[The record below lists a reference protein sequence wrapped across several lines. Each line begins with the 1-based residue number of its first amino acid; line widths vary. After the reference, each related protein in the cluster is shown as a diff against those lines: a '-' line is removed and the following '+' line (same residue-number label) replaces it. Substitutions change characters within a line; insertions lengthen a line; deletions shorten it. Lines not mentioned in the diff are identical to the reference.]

1 MKHSRKTLQYL
12 VLVSALLCTA
22 CVATPERDFVP
33 QKTGESWTPIEGC
46 AAYEPESFPESVKT
60 EIPLENIN
68 ITLRLNASVSLP
80 KASAIPVYRVA
91 GTDFPQACINTLLTS
106 LYGQTP
112 LYVQQSPHEVTK
124 AQYMKQIMDVKN
136 NLEMETEAGAI
147 ASLEQTLDYLEEQY
161 KNAPTHYTPK
171 QSDGKIWTRD
181 KYIAG
186 KIVGTETGVWLTDG
200 APGNEK
206 SYFTLFQNAN
216 LTKPITVVAMTP
228 ETAGVQLPVFT
239 GAMLTYTKNVYGKTV
254 KQIDDASFYAEKN
267 MDGKIFPPTKALK
280 IGQDFWDS
288 AQVKEM
294 APFSKIY
301 LMADENNN
309 FAYKILYAPTYAN
322 I

>member
-1 MKHSRKTLQYL
+1 
-12 VLVSALLCTA
+12 
-22 CVATPERDFVP
+22 
-33 QKTGESWTPIEGC
+33 
-46 AAYEPESFPESVKT
+46 
-60 EIPLENIN
+60 
-68 ITLRLNASVSLP
+68 
-80 KASAIPVYRVA
+80 
-91 GTDFPQACINTLLTS
+91 
-106 LYGQTP
+106 
-112 LYVQQSPHEVTK
+112 
-124 AQYMKQIMDVKN
+124 
-136 NLEMETEAGAI
+136 
-147 ASLEQTLDYLEEQY
+147 
-161 KNAPTHYTPK
+161 
-171 QSDGKIWTRD
+171 
-181 KYIAG
+181 
-186 KIVGTETGVWLTDG
+186 
-200 APGNEK
+200 
-206 SYFTLFQNAN
+206 
-216 LTKPITVVAMTP
+216 MTP